1 MPLLPPLPSPAVA
14 ALAPVRAAAQDV
26 LDPAHLRAALHV
38 NPADAT
44 LAAALR
50 CGAAVAL
57 AIAVPGLLG
66 RPDLA
71 AFASLGALTSLYGR
85 YDPYRRRAALLATVG
100 ALMTGTIALFTLLAV
115 VGAPPLA
122 TTAAVAALAASA
134 TAFCLLVRTGPP
146 GATIVVFAAGAGLAG
161 SPDLGD
167 LVPRVLAGAS
177 GALLAW
183 LVCMAGA
190 LVRPTA
196 PAHLAVRRAADA
208 VTVAAREAPPGA
220 GTSAAVARQASRGA
234 GASAAV
240 AREASHGRDAAPGA
254 RPTDAAPPVPSRH
267 AARAAR
273 LAVARARDVLADDA
287 SWRLPRGAVPA
298 LARELDEIERAL
310 DALGVPRD
318 DTAAPVR
325 TSLTAQARSRVR
337 GPWRLATARVGISGL
352 VAGGVAA
359 GAGLGHAAWATM
371 GSTAVLQGESARH
384 AVVRA
389 LQRGAGTV
397 AGALL
402 AWPLL
407 AAPLGFW
414 GTAAVVV
421 VLQTV
426 TETIVGRHY
435 GLAML
440 TITPMAL
447 LMTSLAHPADPAG
460 LALDRALDTVLG
472 AAVGVLA
479 VVLVH
484 PRTRPRARENPG
496 TAR

>member
-1 MPLLPPLPSPAVA
+1 MPLPAPDHP
-14 ALAPVRAAAQDV
+14 LAPVRAAAQDV
-26 LDPAHLRAALHV
+26 LDPAHLRAALRV
-38 NPADAT
+38 SPADAT

-57 AIAVPGLLG
+57 ALAVPGLLG

-100 ALMTGTIALFTLLAV
+100 ALMTGTIAVFTLLAAA
-115 VGAPPLA
+115 GAPALV
-122 TTAAVAALAASA
+122 TTAAVALLAAGA
-134 TAFCLLVRTGPP
+134 TALCLLLRTGPP

-161 SPDLGD
+161 APALADLG
-167 LVPRVLAGAS
+167 PRALAGAG

-183 LVCMAGA
+183 LVCTAGV

-196 PAHLAVRRAADA
+196 PARLAVRRAADA
-208 VTVAAREAPPGA
+208 VRTAERPGA
-220 GTSAAVARQASRGA
+220 APQA
-234 GASAAV
+234 
-240 AREASHGRDAAPGA
+240 GR
-254 RPTDAAPPVPSRH
+254 
-267 AARAAR
+267 AARA
-273 LAVARARDVLADDA
+273 AVARARAVLADDA
-287 SWRLPRGAVPA
+287 SWWWTRSAVPA
-298 LARELDEIERAL
+298 LARELDAVERAL
-310 DALGVPRD
+310 DATGAPRTD
-318 DTAAPVR
+318 AAPAAR
-325 TSLTAQARSRVR
+325 TTLRAQARSGAS
-337 GPWRLATARVGISGL
+337 GPWRLPTARVG
-352 VAGGVAA
+352 VAGVVAGAVAA
-359 GAGLGHAAWATM
+359 VAGLGHAAWATM

-397 AGALL
+397 AGALV

-426 TETIVGRHY
+426 TETVVGRHY
-435 GLAML
+435 GVAML

-447 LMTSLAHPADPAG
+447 LMTSLAHPADPSA

-472 AAVGVLA
+472 AVVGVLA

-484 PRTRPRARENPG
+484 PRARRPDAPAAAPLG
-496 TAR
+496 

>member
-1 MPLLPPLPSPAVA
+1 MPLLSSIPAPALP

-26 LDPAHLRAALHV
+26 LDPAHLRDALRV
-38 NPADAT
+38 SPADAT

-71 AFASLGALTSLYGR
+71 AFAALGALTSLYGR

-100 ALMTGTIALFTLLAV
+100 ALMTGTIAAFTLLAV
-115 VGAPPLA
+115 AGVPTLV
-122 TTAAVAALAASA
+122 TTAAVALLAAGA

-161 SPDLGD
+161 SPVLDDLG
-167 LVPRVLAGAS
+167 PRVLAAAS

-196 PAHLAVRRAADA
+196 PARLAVRRAADA
-208 VTVAAREAPPGA
+208 VAAVVREAETLP
-220 GTSAAVARQASRGA
+220 AV
-234 GASAAV
+234 
-240 AREASHGRDAAPGA
+240 
-254 RPTDAAPPVPSRH
+254 VPE
-267 AARAAR
+267 ARAAR
-273 LAVARARDVLADDA
+273 AAVARAREVLADDA
-287 SWRLPRGAVPA
+287 SWRGARDAVPA

-310 DALGVPRD
+310 DAV
-318 DTAAPVR
+318 AAPPAPPPVPVR
-325 TSLTAQARSRVR
+325 VPLRSQAWSRAR
-337 GPWRLATARVGISGL
+337 GPWRLATTRVGVAGL
-352 VAGGVAA
+352 VAGGLAA
-359 GAGLGHAAWATM
+359 VAGLGHAAWATM

-402 AWPLL
+402 AW
-407 AAPLGFW
+407 PLGFW

-447 LMTSLAHPADPAG
+447 LMTSLAHPADPAA

-472 AAVGVLA
+472 AVVGVLA

-484 PRTRPRARENPG
+484 PRAAHPLARKNRGITR
-496 TAR
+496 

>member
-1 MPLLPPLPSPAVA
+1 MPLSSPARPA
-14 ALAPVRAAAQDV
+14 RAPVRAAAQDV
-26 LDPAHLRAALHV
+26 LDPAHLRAALRV
-38 NPADAT
+38 SPADAT
-44 LAAALR
+44 VAAALR

-100 ALMTGTIALFTLLAV
+100 TLMTGTIAAFTLLAAA
-115 VGAPPLA
+115 GAPALV
-122 TTAAVAALAASA
+122 TTAAVALLAAGA

-161 SPDLGD
+161 APTLAD
-167 LVPRVLAGAS
+167 VAPRALAAAF
-177 GALLAW
+177 GALLAG
-183 LVCMAGA
+183 LVCTAGV

-196 PAHLAVRRAADA
+196 PARLAVRRAADA
-208 VTVAAREAPPGA
+208 VRAAERPGA
-220 GTSAAVARQASRGA
+220 PENAA
-234 GASAAV
+234 
-240 AREASHGRDAAPGA
+240 
-254 RPTDAAPPVPSRH
+254 H
-267 AARAAR
+267 AARG
-273 LAVARARDVLADDA
+273 AVARARDVLADDA
-287 SWRLPRGAVPA
+287 SWWRTRDAVPA
-298 LARELDEIERAL
+298 LAAELDAVEEAL
-310 DALGVPRD
+310 DASGAPRG
-318 DTAAPVR
+318 DTGPAVR
-325 TSLTAQARSRVR
+325 TTLRAQARSRAA
-337 GPWRLATARVGISGL
+337 GPWRLPTVRVGVAGL
-352 VAGGVAA
+352 VAGAVAA
-359 GAGLGHAAWATM
+359 VAGLGHAAWATM
-371 GSTAVLQGESARH
+371 GSTAVLQGESTRH

-447 LMTSLAHPADPAG
+447 LMTSLAHPADPSA

-472 AAVGVLA
+472 AVVGVLA

-484 PRTRPRARENPG
+484 PRTRLRASETPGPPR
-496 TAR
+496 

>member
-1 MPLLPPLPSPAVA
+1 MSLLSSLPSPTLPG
-14 ALAPVRAAAQDV
+14 LAPVRAAAQDV
-26 LDPAHLRAALHV
+26 LDPAHLRDALRV
-38 NPADAT
+38 SPADAT

-100 ALMTGTIALFTLLAV
+100 VLMAGTIAVFTLLAAAGV
-115 VGAPPLA
+115 TTLV
-122 TTAAVAALAASA
+122 TTAAVALLAAGA
-134 TAFCLLVRTGPP
+134 TAFCLVVRTGPP

-161 SPDLGD
+161 SPALADLG
-167 LVPRVLAGAS
+167 PRVLAGSS

-183 LVCMAGA
+183 LVCMAGV

-196 PAHLAVRRAADA
+196 PARLAVRRAADA
-208 VTVAAREAPPGA
+208 V
-220 GTSAAVARQASRGA
+220 AV
-234 GASAAV
+234 V
-240 AREASHGRDAAPGA
+240 AREASRGGDVAPGE
-254 RPTDAAPPVPSRH
+254 RPTDTALPAPSPHGSH
-267 AARAAR
+267 AARV
-273 LAVARARDVLADDA
+273 AVARAREVLADDA
-287 SWRLPRGAVPA
+287 SWRRPRGAVPA
-298 LARELDEIERAL
+298 LSRELDEIERAL
-310 DALGVPRD
+310 DALGTPRED
-318 DTAAPVR
+318 AAAPVR
-325 TSLTAQARSRVR
+325 TSLTTQARSGVR
-337 GPWRLATARVGISGL
+337 GPWRLATARVGVAGL

-359 GAGLGHAAWATM
+359 VAGLGHGAWATM

-384 AVVRA
+384 AVMRA

-426 TETIVGRHY
+426 TETVVSRHY

-447 LMTSLAHPADPAG
+447 LMTSLAHPADPAAA
-460 LALDRALDTVLG
+460 ALDRALDTVLG
-472 AAVGVLA
+472 AVVGVLA

-484 PRTRPRARENPG
+484 PRTRPRASEIPG
-496 TAR
+496 PPR

>member
-1 MPLLPPLPSPAVA
+1 MPLSSPARP

-26 LDPAHLRAALHV
+26 LDPAHLRAALRV
-38 NPADAT
+38 SPADAT
-44 LAAALR
+44 VAAALR

-85 YDPYRRRAALLATVG
+85 YDPYRRRATLLATVG
-100 ALMTGTIALFTLLAV
+100 TLMTGTIAAFTLLAAA
-115 VGAPPLA
+115 GAPALV
-122 TTAAVAALAASA
+122 TTAAVALLAAGA

-161 SPDLGD
+161 APTLADVG
-167 LVPRVLAGAS
+167 PRALAAAF
-177 GALLAW
+177 GALLAG
-183 LVCMAGA
+183 LVCTAGV

-196 PAHLAVRRAADA
+196 PARLAVRRAADA
-208 VTVAAREAPPGA
+208 VRTAGRPGA
-220 GTSAAVARQASRGA
+220 PQNAA
-234 GASAAV
+234 
-240 AREASHGRDAAPGA
+240 
-254 RPTDAAPPVPSRH
+254 H
-267 AARAAR
+267 AARG
-273 LAVARARDVLADDA
+273 AVARARDVLADDA
-287 SWRLPRGAVPA
+287 SWWRTRPAVPA
-298 LARELDEIERAL
+298 LAAELDAVEEAL
-310 DALGVPRD
+310 DATGVPRGH
-318 DTAAPVR
+318 AGPAVR
-325 TSLTAQARSRVR
+325 TTLRAQARSRAA
-337 GPWRLATARVGISGL
+337 GPWRLPTVRVGTAGL
-352 VAGGVAA
+352 VAGAVAA
-359 GAGLGHAAWATM
+359 VAGLGHATWATM

-447 LMTSLAHPADPAG
+447 LMTSLAHPADPSA

-472 AAVGVLA
+472 AVVGVLA

-484 PRTRPRARENPG
+484 PRTRLRASETPGPPR
-496 TAR
+496 

>member
-1 MPLLPPLPSPAVA
+1 MPLPAPA
-14 ALAPVRAAAQDV
+14 RPHLAPVRAAAQDV
-26 LDPAHLRAALHV
+26 LDPAHLRAALRV
-38 NPADAT
+38 SPADAT

-57 AIAVPGLLG
+57 ALAVPGLLG

-100 ALMTGTIALFTLLAV
+100 ALMTATIAVFTLLAAA
-115 VGAPPLA
+115 GAPALV
-122 TTAAVAALAASA
+122 TTAAVALLAAGA
-134 TAFCLLVRTGPP
+134 TALCLLLRTGPP

-161 SPDLGD
+161 APALADLG
-167 LVPRVLAGAS
+167 PRALAGAG

-183 LVCMAGA
+183 LVCTAGV

-196 PAHLAVRRAADA
+196 PARLAVRRAAGA
-208 VTVAAREAPPGA
+208 VRTAERPGA
-220 GTSAAVARQASRGA
+220 APQAG
-234 GASAAV
+234 
-240 AREASHGRDAAPGA
+240 
-254 RPTDAAPPVPSRH
+254 
-267 AARAAR
+267 RAAR
-273 LAVARARDVLADDA
+273 VAVARARDVLADDA
-287 SWRLPRGAVPA
+287 SWWRTRSAVPA
-298 LARELDEIERAL
+298 LARELDAVERAL
-310 DALGVPRD
+310 DATGAPRTD
-318 DTAAPVR
+318 AAPAAR
-325 TSLTAQARSRVR
+325 TTLRAQARSRAS
-337 GPWRLATARVGISGL
+337 GPWRLPTARVG
-352 VAGGVAA
+352 VAGVVACAVAVVA
-359 GAGLGHAAWATM
+359 GFGHAAWATM
-371 GSTAVLQGESARH
+371 GSTAVLQGDSARH

-397 AGALL
+397 AGALV

-435 GLAML
+435 GVAML

-447 LMTSLAHPADPAG
+447 LMTSLAHPADPSA

-472 AAVGVLA
+472 AIVGVLA

-484 PRTRPRARENPG
+484 PRARRPDGPAAAPLG
-496 TAR
+496 

>member
-1 MPLLPPLPSPAVA
+1 MPLSSPARP

-26 LDPAHLRAALHV
+26 LDPAHLRAALRV
-38 NPADAT
+38 SPADAT

-100 ALMTGTIALFTLLAV
+100 TLMTGTIAAFTLLAAA
-115 VGAPPLA
+115 GAPALV
-122 TTAAVAALAASA
+122 TTAAVALLAAGA

-161 SPDLGD
+161 APTLAD
-167 LVPRVLAGAS
+167 VAPRALAAAF
-177 GALLAW
+177 GALLAG
-183 LVCMAGA
+183 LVCTAGV

-196 PAHLAVRRAADA
+196 PARLAVRRAADA
-208 VTVAAREAPPGA
+208 VRAAERPGA
-220 GTSAAVARQASRGA
+220 PENAA
-234 GASAAV
+234 
-240 AREASHGRDAAPGA
+240 
-254 RPTDAAPPVPSRH
+254 H
-267 AARAAR
+267 AARG
-273 LAVARARDVLADDA
+273 AVARARDVLADDA
-287 SWRLPRGAVPA
+287 SWWRTRDAVPA
-298 LARELDEIERAL
+298 LAAELDAVEEAL
-310 DALGVPRD
+310 DASGAPRG
-318 DTAAPVR
+318 DTGPAVR
-325 TSLTAQARSRVR
+325 TTLRAQARSRAA
-337 GPWRLATARVGISGL
+337 GPWRLPTVRVGVAGL
-352 VAGGVAA
+352 VAGAVAA
-359 GAGLGHAAWATM
+359 VAGLGHAAWATM
-371 GSTAVLQGESARH
+371 GSTAVLQGESTRH

-447 LMTSLAHPADPAG
+447 LMTSLAHPADPSA

-472 AAVGVLA
+472 AVVGVLA

-484 PRTRPRARENPG
+484 PRTRLRASETPGPPR
-496 TAR
+496 

>member
-1 MPLLPPLPSPAVA
+1 MPLLSPLPAPTRT
-14 ALAPVRAAAQDV
+14 ALAPVRTAAQDV
-26 LDPAHLRAALHV
+26 LDPAHLRAALRV
-38 NPADAT
+38 SPADAT

-100 ALMTGTIALFTLLAV
+100 VLMTGTIAAFGLLAV
-115 VGAPPLA
+115 AGAPTLV
-122 TTAAVAALAASA
+122 TTAAVALLAAGA

-161 SPDLGD
+161 SPTLVDLG
-167 LVPRVLAGAS
+167 PRVLAGAS

-196 PAHLAVRRAADA
+196 PARLAVRRAADA
-208 VTVAAREAPPGA
+208 V
-220 GTSAAVARQASRGA
+220 AV
-234 GASAAV
+234 V
-240 AREASHGRDAAPGA
+240 ARESSRGPGAPGA
-254 RPTDAAPPVPSRH
+254 RPTDAALPVPVPYGAH
-267 AARAAR
+267 AARS
-273 LAVARARDVLADDA
+273 AVGRAREVLADDA

-298 LARELDEIERAL
+298 LSRELDEIERAL
-310 DALGVPRD
+310 DALGVPRAD
-318 DTAAPVR
+318 GAAPVR
-325 TSLTAQARSRVR
+325 TSLTTRARSRVR
-337 GPWRLATARVGISGL
+337 GPWRLATARVGVSGL

-359 GAGLGHAAWATM
+359 VAGLGHAAWATM

-389 LQRGAGTV
+389 IQRGAGTV

-447 LMTSLAHPADPAG
+447 LMTSLAHPADPAA

-472 AAVGVLA
+472 AVVGVLA

-484 PRTRPRARENPG
+484 PRTRPRASEIPG
-496 TAR
+496 PPR

>member
-1 MPLLPPLPSPAVA
+1 MS
-14 ALAPVRAAAQDV
+14 
-26 LDPAHLRAALHV
+26 
-38 NPADAT
+38 PADAT
-44 LAAALR
+44 VAAALR
-50 CGAAVAL
+50 CGAAVAP

-85 YDPYRRRAALLATVG
+85 YDPYRRRATLLATVG
-100 ALMTGTIALFTLLAV
+100 TLMTGTIAAFTLLAATGTPALV
-115 VGAPPLA
+115 
-122 TTAAVAALAASA
+122 TTAAVALLAAGA

-161 SPDLGD
+161 APTLADIG
-167 LVPRVLAGAS
+167 PRALAAAF
-177 GALLAW
+177 GALLAG
-183 LVCMAGA
+183 LVCTAGV

-196 PAHLAVRRAADA
+196 PARLAVRRAADA
-208 VTVAAREAPPGA
+208 VRAAERPGA
-220 GTSAAVARQASRGA
+220 
-234 GASAAV
+234 
-240 AREASHGRDAAPGA
+240 P
-254 RPTDAAPPVPSRH
+254 RH
-267 AARAAR
+267 AAHAAR
-273 LAVARARDVLADDA
+273 GAVARARDVLADDA
-287 SWRLPRGAVPA
+287 SWWRTRPAVPA
-298 LARELDEIERAL
+298 LAAELDAVEEAL
-310 DALGVPRD
+310 DASGAPRG
-318 DTAAPVR
+318 DTGPAVR
-325 TSLTAQARSRVR
+325 TTLRAQARSRAA
-337 GPWRLATARVGISGL
+337 GPWRLPTVRVGVAGL
-352 VAGGVAA
+352 VAGAVAA
-359 GAGLGHAAWATM
+359 VAGLGHAAWATM
-371 GSTAVLQGESARH
+371 GSTAVLQGESTRH

-447 LMTSLAHPADPAG
+447 LMTSLAHPADPSA

-472 AAVGVLA
+472 AVVGVLA

-484 PRTRPRARENPG
+484 PRTRRRASETPGPPR
-496 TAR
+496 

>member
-1 MPLLPPLPSPAVA
+1 MPLSSPARP

-26 LDPAHLRAALHV
+26 LDPAHLRDALRV
-38 NPADAT
+38 SPADAT
-44 LAAALR
+44 VAAALR

-66 RPDLA
+66 RADLA

-85 YDPYRRRAALLATVG
+85 YDPYRRRATLLATVG
-100 ALMTGTIALFTLLAV
+100 TLMTGTIAAFTLLAAAGTPALV
-115 VGAPPLA
+115 
-122 TTAAVAALAASA
+122 TTAAVALLTAAGA

-161 SPDLGD
+161 APTLADVG
-167 LVPRVLAGAS
+167 PRALAAAF
-177 GALLAW
+177 GALLAG
-183 LVCMAGA
+183 LVCAAGA
-190 LVRPTA
+190 ARPPDGARA
-196 PAHLAVRRAADA
+196 PRRPPRRRRRARRR
-208 VTVAAREAPPGA
+208 T
-220 GTSAAVARQASRGA
+220 TRG
-234 GASAAV
+234 
-240 AREASHGRDAAPGA
+240 
-254 RPTDAAPPVPSRH
+254 
-267 AARAAR
+267 RAAR
-273 LAVARARDVLADDA
+273 RARC
-287 SWRLPRGAVPA
+287 P
-298 LARELDEIERAL
+298 
-310 DALGVPRD
+310 GVPSPGRA
-318 DTAAPVR
+318 TSSR
-325 TSLTAQARSRVR
+325 TTPPGGGR
-337 GPWRLATARVGISGL
+337 GPPSPRSPQSSTPSRRRSTRAACRAGTPARRSARHCAPRRGPGSQDPGGCPTVRVGVAGL
-352 VAGGVAA
+352 VAGAVAA
-359 GAGLGHAAWATM
+359 VAGLGHAAWATM
-371 GSTAVLQGESARH
+371 GSTAVLQGESTRH

-421 VLQTV
+421 VLQTA

-447 LMTSLAHPADPAG
+447 LMTSLAHPADPSA

-472 AAVGVLA
+472 AVVGVLA

-484 PRTRPRARENPG
+484 PRTRRRASETPGPPR
-496 TAR
+496 

>member
-1 MPLLPPLPSPAVA
+1 MPLSSPARP

-26 LDPAHLRAALHV
+26 LDPAHLRDALRV
-38 NPADAT
+38 SPADAT
-44 LAAALR
+44 VAAALR

-57 AIAVPGLLG
+57 AIAVPGLVG

-85 YDPYRRRAALLATVG
+85 YDPYRRRATLLATVG
-100 ALMTGTIALFTLLAV
+100 TLMTGTIAAFTLLAAA
-115 VGAPPLA
+115 GAPALV
-122 TTAAVAALAASA
+122 TTAAVALLAAGA

-161 SPDLGD
+161 APTLAD
-167 LVPRVLAGAS
+167 VAPRALAAAF
-177 GALLAW
+177 GALLAG
-183 LVCMAGA
+183 LVCTAGV

-196 PAHLAVRRAADA
+196 PARLAVRRAADA
-208 VTVAAREAPPGA
+208 VRAAERPGA
-220 GTSAAVARQASRGA
+220 PENAA
-234 GASAAV
+234 
-240 AREASHGRDAAPGA
+240 
-254 RPTDAAPPVPSRH
+254 H
-267 AARAAR
+267 AARG
-273 LAVARARDVLADDA
+273 AVARARDVLADDA
-287 SWRLPRGAVPA
+287 SWWRTRDAVPA
-298 LARELDEIERAL
+298 LAAELDAVEEAL
-310 DALGVPRD
+310 DASGAPRG
-318 DTAAPVR
+318 DTGPAVR
-325 TSLTAQARSRVR
+325 TTLRAKARSRAA
-337 GPWRLATARVGISGL
+337 GPWRLPTVRVGVAGL
-352 VAGGVAA
+352 VAGAVAA
-359 GAGLGHAAWATM
+359 VAGLGHAAWATM
-371 GSTAVLQGESARH
+371 GSTAVLQGESTRH

-447 LMTSLAHPADPAG
+447 LMTSLAHPADPSA

-472 AAVGVLA
+472 AVVGVLA

-484 PRTRPRARENPG
+484 PRTRLRASETPGPPR
-496 TAR
+496 

>member
-1 MPLLPPLPSPAVA
+1 MPLLSSLPSPTLPG
-14 ALAPVRAAAQDV
+14 LAPVRAAAQDV
-26 LDPAHLRAALHV
+26 LDPAHLRDALCV
-38 NPADAT
+38 SPADAT

-100 ALMTGTIALFTLLAV
+100 VLMAGTIAVFTLLAAAGV
-115 VGAPPLA
+115 TTLV
-122 TTAAVAALAASA
+122 TTAAVALLAAGA
-134 TAFCLLVRTGPP
+134 TAFCLVVRTGPP

-161 SPDLGD
+161 SPALADLG
-167 LVPRVLAGAS
+167 PRVLAGSS

-183 LVCMAGA
+183 LVCMAGV

-196 PAHLAVRRAADA
+196 PARLAVRRAADA
-208 VTVAAREAPPGA
+208 V
-220 GTSAAVARQASRGA
+220 AV
-234 GASAAV
+234 V
-240 AREASHGRDAAPGA
+240 AREASRGGDVAPGE
-254 RPTDAAPPVPSRH
+254 RPTDAAPPAPSPHGSH
-267 AARAAR
+267 AARV
-273 LAVARARDVLADDA
+273 AVARAREVLADDA
-287 SWRLPRGAVPA
+287 SWRRPRGAVPS
-298 LARELDEIERAL
+298 LSHELDEIERAL
-310 DALGVPRD
+310 DGLGVPRED
-318 DTAAPVR
+318 ATAPVR
-325 TSLTAQARSRVR
+325 TSVTAQARSRVR
-337 GPWRLATARVGISGL
+337 GPWRLATARVGVSGL

-359 GAGLGHAAWATM
+359 VAGLGHGAWATM

-426 TETIVGRHY
+426 TETVVSRHY

-447 LMTSLAHPADPAG
+447 LMTSLAHPADPAA

-472 AAVGVLA
+472 AVVGVLA

-484 PRTRPRARENPG
+484 PRTRPRASEIPG
-496 TAR
+496 PPR

>member
-1 MPLLPPLPSPAVA
+1 MPLSSPARPS
-14 ALAPVRAAAQDV
+14 LAPVRAAAQDV
-26 LDPAHLRAALHV
+26 LDPAHLRDALRV
-38 NPADAT
+38 SPADAT

-100 ALMTGTIALFTLLAV
+100 TLMTGTIAAFTLLAAAGTPALV
-115 VGAPPLA
+115 
-122 TTAAVAALAASA
+122 TTAAVALLAAGA

-161 SPDLGD
+161 APTLADIG
-167 LVPRVLAGAS
+167 PRALAAAF
-177 GALLAW
+177 GALLAG
-183 LVCMAGA
+183 LVCTAGV

-196 PAHLAVRRAADA
+196 PARLAVRRAADA
-208 VTVAAREAPPGA
+208 VRAAERPGVPQN
-220 GTSAAVARQASRGA
+220 AA
-234 GASAAV
+234 
-240 AREASHGRDAAPGA
+240 
-254 RPTDAAPPVPSRH
+254 H
-267 AARAAR
+267 AARG
-273 LAVARARDVLADDA
+273 AVARARDVLADDA
-287 SWRLPRGAVPA
+287 SWWRTRDAVPA
-298 LARELDEIERAL
+298 LAAELDAVEEAL
-310 DALGVPRD
+310 DASGAPRG
-318 DTAAPVR
+318 DTGPAVR
-325 TSLTAQARSRVR
+325 TTLRAQARSRAA
-337 GPWRLATARVGISGL
+337 GPWRLPTVRVGVAGL
-352 VAGGVAA
+352 VAGAVAA
-359 GAGLGHAAWATM
+359 VAGLGHAAWATM
-371 GSTAVLQGESARH
+371 GSTAVLQGESTRH

-447 LMTSLAHPADPAG
+447 LMTSLAHPADPSA

-472 AAVGVLA
+472 AVVGVLA

-484 PRTRPRARENPG
+484 PRTRLRASETPG
-496 TAR
+496 TPR

>member
-1 MPLLPPLPSPAVA
+1 MPLSSPARP

-26 LDPAHLRAALHV
+26 LDPAHLRDALRV
-38 NPADAT
+38 SPADAT
-44 LAAALR
+44 VAAALR

-85 YDPYRRRAALLATVG
+85 YDPYRRRVTLLATVG
-100 ALMTGTIALFTLLAV
+100 TLMTGTIAAFTLLAAA
-115 VGAPPLA
+115 GAPALV
-122 TTAAVAALAASA
+122 TTAAVALLAAGA

-161 SPDLGD
+161 APTLADVG
-167 LVPRVLAGAS
+167 PRALAAAF
-177 GALLAW
+177 GALLAG
-183 LVCMAGA
+183 LVCTAGV

-196 PAHLAVRRAADA
+196 PARLTVRRAADA
-208 VTVAAREAPPGA
+208 VRAAERPGA
-220 GTSAAVARQASRGA
+220 A
-234 GASAAV
+234 
-240 AREASHGRDAAPGA
+240 
-254 RPTDAAPPVPSRH
+254 RH
-267 AARAAR
+267 AAHAAR
-273 LAVARARDVLADDA
+273 GAVARARDVLADDA
-287 SWRLPRGAVPA
+287 SWWRTRDAVPA
-298 LARELDEIERAL
+298 LAAELDAVEEAL
-310 DALGVPRD
+310 DATGVPRD
-318 DTAAPVR
+318 DTGPAVR
-325 TSLTAQARSRVR
+325 TTLRAQARSRVA
-337 GPWRLATARVGISGL
+337 GPWRLPTVRVGVAGL
-352 VAGGVAA
+352 VAGAVAA
-359 GAGLGHAAWATM
+359 VAGLGHAAWATM

-447 LMTSLAHPADPAG
+447 LMTSLAHPADPSA

-472 AAVGVLA
+472 AVVGVLA

-484 PRTRPRARENPG
+484 PRTHRRPSETPG
-496 TAR
+496 PPR

>member
-1 MPLLPPLPSPAVA
+1 MPLSSPARP

-26 LDPAHLRAALHV
+26 LDPAHLRAALRV
-38 NPADAT
+38 SPADAT
-44 LAAALR
+44 VAAALR

-100 ALMTGTIALFTLLAV
+100 TLMTGTIAAFTLLAAAGTPALV
-115 VGAPPLA
+115 
-122 TTAAVAALAASA
+122 TTAAVALLAAGA

-161 SPDLGD
+161 APTLADVG
-167 LVPRVLAGAS
+167 PRALAAAC

-183 LVCMAGA
+183 LVCTAGV

-196 PAHLAVRRAADA
+196 PARLAVRRAADA
-208 VTVAAREAPPGA
+208 VRAAERPGA
-220 GTSAAVARQASRGA
+220 
-234 GASAAV
+234 
-240 AREASHGRDAAPGA
+240 AP
-254 RPTDAAPPVPSRH
+254 H
-267 AARAAR
+267 AATAAWG
-273 LAVARARDVLADDA
+273 AVARARDVLADDA
-287 SWRLPRGAVPA
+287 SWRRPRAAVPA
-298 LARELDEIERAL
+298 LAAELDAVERAL
-310 DALGVPRD
+310 DATGVPRG
-318 DTAAPVR
+318 DTVPAVR
-325 TSLTAQARSRVR
+325 TTLRAQVRSRAAA
-337 GPWRLATARVGISGL
+337 PWRLPTVRVGVAGL
-352 VAGGVAA
+352 VAGAVAA
-359 GAGLGHAAWATM
+359 VAGLGHAAWATM

-447 LMTSLAHPADPAG
+447 LMTSLAHPADPSA

-472 AAVGVLA
+472 AVVGILA

-484 PRTRPRARENPG
+484 PRVPRPGRDAREGTGRPSPARPG
-496 TAR
+496 TPG

>member
-1 MPLLPPLPSPAVA
+1 MTLVPS
-14 ALAPVRAAAQDV
+14 PVRAATRDV
-26 LDPAHLRAALHV
+26 LDPAHLRDALRV

-66 RPDLA
+66 RQDLA

-100 ALMTGTIALFTLLAV
+100 TLMTATIAGFTLLAV
-115 VGAPPLA
+115 AGAPALV
-122 TTAAVAALAASA
+122 TTAAAAAVAAGA
-134 TAFCLLVRTGPP
+134 TAFCLLVRSGAP

-161 SPDLGD
+161 APTLADVG
-167 LVPRVLAGAS
+167 PRTLAGAF

-183 LVCMAGA
+183 LVCMSGV
-190 LVRPTA
+190 LTRPSA
-196 PAHLAVRRAADA
+196 PARLAVRRAAAA
-208 VTVAAREAPPGA
+208 VTRA
-220 GTSAAVARQASRGA
+220 T
-234 GASAAV
+234 ASAT
-240 AREASHGRDAAPGA
+240 
-254 RPTDAAPPVPSRH
+254 TDGVPDPRAGP
-267 AARAAR
+267 AARA
-273 LAVARARDVLADDA
+273 AVARARQVLADDA
-287 SWRLPRGAVPA
+287 SWLRSRRALPGPA
-298 LARELDEIERAL
+298 SELDEIERVL
-310 DALGVPRD
+310 DGAGVRRE
-318 DTAAPVR
+318 DTAPARRTTLRAQVR
-325 TSLTAQARSRVR
+325 SHLR
-337 GPWRLATARVGISGL
+337 GPWRLATTRVGVAGL
-352 VAGGVAA
+352 VAGGVSAA
-359 GAGLGHAAWATM
+359 AGLGHAAWATM
-371 GSTAVLQGESARH
+371 GSTAVLQGESTRH
-384 AVVRA
+384 AVVRG

-407 AAPLGFW
+407 SAPLGFW

-447 LMTSLAHPADPAG
+447 LMTSLAHAADPAT

-472 AAVGVLA
+472 ALVGILA

-484 PRTRPRARENPG
+484 PRPREVEAR
-496 TAR
+496 